1 MSFVRTHVCLMDVL
15 LYKLYTEK
23 SDIAIDEIYVF
34 IYSNEVFKLSASSCV
49 CFVEHL
55 TTRFY
60 GFTTHSQFWMS
71 GVFFDILIVLSV

>member
-1 MSFVRTHVCLMDVL
+1 MSSVRTHACLMDVL

-23 SDIAIDEIYVF
+23 INIAIDETHVF
-34 IYSNEVFKLSASSCV
+34 ACSNEVFKLSASSCV

-60 GFTTHSQFWMS
+60 GFTAHSQFCMS